1 MSSPV
6 PADTAEPPDSAEPAD
21 IVEIE
26 RALSRV
32 AHMLT
37 RFRQHD
43 RTVVAAGVPVDR
55 AAVPLLRA
63 LAENGGPMRP
73 GELAVR
79 LAVEAPHVT
88 RQLQRLERAGYVER
102 VPDPDDRRCQRVG
115 LSGTGVEAVESIRAS
130 GRRWIGGA
138 LAAWSPA
145 DRERLAELVNRMV
158 DDFEA
163 HAPATAAPANAPA
176 NAAANAPSGAAGAA
190 GTGRAGSAR
199 S

>member
-6 PADTAEPPDSAEPAD
+6 PSGAAGPPDAAQSSDVA
-21 IVEIE
+21 EIE

-43 RTVVAAGVPVDR
+43 RTVIAAGVPVDR

-63 LAENGGPMRP
+63 LAEHGPMRP
-73 GELAVR
+73 GELAAR

-88 RQLQRLERAGYVER
+88 RQVQRLERAGYVELL
-102 VPDPDDRRCQRVG
+102 PDPDDKRCRRVG
-115 LSGTGVEAVESIRAS
+115 LSGSGLHAVESIRAS
-130 GRRWIGGA
+130 GRRWISEA
-138 LAAWSPA
+138 LAGWSPGE
-145 DRERLAELVNRMV
+145 RERLAGLVHRMV

-163 HAPATAAPANAPA
+163 H
-176 NAAANAPSGAAGAA
+176 SGHGEA
-190 GTGRAGSAR
+190 AR
-199 S
+199 SAHTEAARSGHGEAARG

>member
-1 MSSPV
+1 MSSRV
-6 PADTAEPPDSAEPAD
+6 PSD

-63 LAENGGPMRP
+63 LAENGEPMRP
-73 GELAVR
+73 GELAAR

-88 RQLQRLERAGYVER
+88 RLVQRLERAGYVEQ
-102 VPDPDDRRCQRVG
+102 VPDPDDRRCRRVG
-115 LSGTGVEAVESIRAS
+115 LSPPGAEAVEVIRAS
-130 GRRWIGGA
+130 GRRWMDEA
-138 LAAWSPA
+138 LAAWSAA
-145 DRERLAELVNRMV
+145 DRERLAGLVHRMV

-163 HAPATAAPANAPA
+163 HFAATSAASAGTASAGTASAASAPAP
-176 NAAANAPSGAAGAA
+176 
-190 GTGRAGSAR
+190 AGSAADPAR
-199 S
+199 

>member
-6 PADTAEPPDSAEPAD
+6 PPDSPD
-21 IVEIE
+21 DVVEIE
-26 RALSRV
+26 HAISRV

-43 RTVVAAGVPVDR
+43 RTVVVAAGVPVDR

-63 LAENGGPMRP
+63 LAANGGPMRP
-73 GELAVR
+73 GELAAR

-88 RQLQRLERAGYVER
+88 RQVQRLERAGYVER
-102 VPDPDDRRCQRVG
+102 VPDPDDRRCQRVR
-115 LSGTGVEAVESIRAS
+115 LSGSGLEAVESIRAS
-130 GRRWIGGA
+130 GRRWISEA

-145 DRERLAELVNRMV
+145 DRERLAGLVNRMV
-158 DDFEA
+158 DDFGS
-163 HAPATAAPANAPA
+163 HLDAAGSGSD
-176 NAAANAPSGAAGAA
+176 SGAGSGADAGAGVQA
-190 GTGRAGSAR
+190 RPGNAGSGR

>member
-6 PADTAEPPDSAEPAD
+6 PPD

-55 AAVPLLRA
+55 AAVPLLRT
-63 LAENGGPMRP
+63 LAEGGGPLRP
-73 GELAVR
+73 GELAAR

-88 RQLQRLERAGYVER
+88 RQVQRLERAGYVER

-115 LSGTGVEAVESIRAS
+115 LTPAGADAVESIRAS
-130 GRRWIGGA
+130 GRRWISEA
-138 LAAWSPA
+138 LAVWSPA
-145 DRERLAELVNRMV
+145 ERAQLARLVHRMV
-158 DDFEA
+158 DDFAA
-163 HAPATAAPANAPA
+163 HSGDPARPPE
-176 NAAANAPSGAAGAA
+176 
-190 GTGRAGSAR
+190 SAR
-199 S
+199 SGDAEAVVR

>member
-1 MSSPV
+1 MSSAV
-6 PADTAEPPDSAEPAD
+6 PPASPDD
-21 IVEIE
+21 VVEIE
-26 RALSRV
+26 RAISRV

-88 RQLQRLERAGYVER
+88 RQVQRLERAGYVER
-102 VPDPDDRRCQRVG
+102 VPDPVDRRCQRVR
-115 LSGTGVEAVESIRAS
+115 LSGSGLDAVESIRAS
-130 GRRWIGGA
+130 SRSWISEA
-138 LAAWSPA
+138 LAAWSPG
-145 DRERLAELVNRMV
+145 DRERLAGLVNRMV
-158 DDFEA
+158 DDFES
-163 HAPATAAPANAPA
+163 H
-176 NAAANAPSGAAGAA
+176 SGAGGA
-190 GTGRAGSAR
+190 GTAGGRPEPTR
-199 S
+199 

>member
-1 MSSPV
+1 MPSPV
-6 PADTAEPPDSAEPAD
+6 PPD

-63 LAENGGPMRP
+63 LAESGEPMRP

-79 LAVEAPHVT
+79 LAVEAPHIT
-88 RQLQRLERAGYVER
+88 RQVQRLERAGYVER
-102 VPDPDDRRCQRVG
+102 VPDPADRRCQRVR
-115 LSGTGVEAVESIRAS
+115 LSGTGVAAVDSIRAS
-130 GRRWIGGA
+130 GRRWIGDA
-138 LAAWSPA
+138 LAEWSPA
-145 DRERLAELVNRMV
+145 ERERLAGLVNRMV
-158 DDFEA
+158 DDFESHSA
-163 HAPATAAPANAPA
+163 ATA
-176 NAAANAPSGAAGAA
+176 GAE
-190 GTGRAGSAR
+190 S
-199 S
+199 

>member
-6 PADTAEPPDSAEPAD
+6 PPD

-63 LAENGGPMRP
+63 LAENEGPMRP

-88 RQLQRLERAGYVER
+88 RQVQRLERAGYVER
-102 VPDPDDRRCQRVG
+102 VPDPDDRRCQRVR
-115 LSGTGVEAVESIRAS
+115 LSGSGLEAVESIRAS
-130 GRRWIGGA
+130 GRHWISGA

-145 DRERLAELVNRMV
+145 ERERLAGLVNRMV
-158 DDFEA
+158 DDFESHSDA
-163 HAPATAAPANAPA
+163 DPADPADPAETTDTAGA
-176 NAAANAPSGAAGAA
+176 GAAGAGSRVA
-190 GTGRAGSAR
+190 APSGHAGSGR
-199 S
+199 I

>member
-6 PADTAEPPDSAEPAD
+6 PPD

-88 RQLQRLERAGYVER
+88 RQVQRLERAGYVER
-102 VPDPDDRRCQRVG
+102 VPDPDDRRCRRVT
-115 LSGTGVEAVESIRAS
+115 LSGSGLEAVESIRTS
-130 GRRWIGGA
+130 GRRWISGA
-138 LAAWSPA
+138 LGEWSPA
-145 DRERLAELVNRMV
+145 ERERLAGLVNRMV
-158 DDFEA
+158 DDFESHSGA
-163 HAPATAAPANAPA
+163 GASDTSDTADA
-176 NAAANAPSGAAGAA
+176 GAAGAGSGA
-190 GTGRAGSAR
+190 AEPSGHAGSGR

>member
-1 MSSPV
+1 MSAPV
-6 PADTAEPPDSAEPAD
+6 PPD

-26 RALSRV
+26 RAISRV

-63 LAENGGPMRP
+63 LAEHEGPMRP

-102 VPDPDDRRCQRVG
+102 VPDPDDRRCLRVG
-115 LSGTGVEAVESIRAS
+115 LSGSGVAAVESIRAS
-130 GRRWIGGA
+130 GRRWIGEA

-145 DRERLAELVNRMV
+145 ERERLAGLVNRLV
-158 DDFEA
+158 DDFESHSA
-163 HAPATAAPANAPA
+163 ATAAGRAAGDPDPGDPASGGPEAAAPA
-176 NAAANAPSGAAGAA
+176 
-190 GTGRAGSAR
+190 GRTGSAR

>member
-6 PADTAEPPDSAEPAD
+6 PPDVA
-21 IVEIE
+21 EIE

-37 RFRQHD
+37 RFKQHD

-63 LAENGGPMRP
+63 LAESGGPMRP

-88 RQLQRLERAGYVER
+88 RQVQRLERAGYVER
-102 VPDPDDRRCQRVG
+102 VPDPDDRRCQRVR
-115 LSGTGVEAVESIRAS
+115 LSGSGAAAVESIRES
-130 GRRWIGGA
+130 GRRWIFEA

-145 DRERLAELVNRMV
+145 ERQRLAGLVNRMV
-158 DDFEA
+158 DDFET
-163 HAPATAAPANAPA
+163 HVDATR
-176 NAAANAPSGAAGAA
+176 SRRAGAA
-190 GTGRAGSAR
+190 SGTAR
-199 S
+199 SGHAGAGRS